1 MTTRLALTPLR
12 LTAAIALAAAS
23 LTACSTPAETAGSSA
38 TAPASLDG
46 QAVDAGAFAAL
57 VEQDGVVVLD
67 VRTPEEFA
75 AGHLDGALNVDVSS
89 PQFADR
95 LAELD
100 TDAPY
105 AVYCRSGNRSAQAVT
120 LMQQAGFEQVAH
132 LDGGITAWSADGGEV
147 VTGP

>member
-23 LTACSTPAETAGSSA
+23 LTACSAPAETTETSA
-38 TAPASLDG
+38 AAPASLDG

-89 PQFADR
+89 PQFTDR